1 MVRFEKDKIV
11 VEIPTMFPAADWL
24 ERVSDLVYAIGAI
37 DKDRVDNA
45 HDCIWGLC
53 NLILENDAGGRRSA
67 RDAAGE
73 RTPIALFRG

>member
-53 NLILENDAGGRRSA
+53 NLILEMISA
-67 RDAAGE
+67 RNAAGE

>member
-24 ERVSDLVYAIGAI
+24 ERVNALVYAIGAI

-53 NLILENDAGGRRSA
+53 NLILEMMPEEGDLLEMLRAKGLR
-67 RDAAGE
+67 
-73 RTPIALFRG
+73 